1 MRPLSGNTTARNT
14 WATPAAAA
22 ATAVTLLVAAPWL
35 NPFASGP
42 SPSVMPWLVT
52 VACAGLLLLLAPVVS
67 AKAVARAWF
76 GAAVL
81 SAVFGLLQYTGAAQ
95 SFAPWINQT
104 ALGEAY
110 GNLRQ
115 RNQFASLT
123 NIGIAALIWG
133 LGVEGVNKSRQS
145 LALAAVALL
154 AAANA
159 ASASRT
165 GLLQLLLLAGLG
177 VLWRTARN
185 AEVRRLIITATLS
198 YLAAAF
204 VLPLLIG
211 TAPTLHGVFARM
223 ADGSAPCASRITLW
237 SNVLHLIAQK
247 PWSGWGWGELDFA
260 HFSTLYPGDRFC
272 DILDNAHNLPLQL
285 AVELGIPVAVLACGV
300 IAWLV
305 IRLRPWREAQPAR
318 QLAWAVLLTIGVH
331 SLLEYPL
338 WYGPFLTA
346 AVLCAMML
354 RRHSPG
360 HAAAGRRAGPLTA
373 LAAVAGMSLLCAV
386 AYAAW
391 DYQRVSQIYT
401 AAEARKPAYRDNT
414 LDKIRGSW
422 LFADQVRF
430 AELTMS
436 TVQRSNAAAMLDLA
450 SASLHYSPEP
460 AVVERLIESEVML
473 GMDDA
478 AVLDLARYKAAFPKE
493 HEAWA
498 LSNARGLA
506 QKAP

>member
-1 MRPLSGNTTARNT
+1 
-14 WATPAAAA
+14 
-22 ATAVTLLVAAPWL
+22 
-35 NPFASGP
+35 
-42 SPSVMPWLVT
+42 MPWLVT
-52 VACAGLLLLLAPVVS
+52 LTCAGLLLLLAPFVS
-67 AKAVARAWF
+67 ATAVARAWF

-81 SAVFGLLQYTGAAQ
+81 SAVFGLLQYTGAAH

-133 LGVEGVNKSRQS
+133 LGGGVRGGGGTRNRQW
-145 LALAAVALL
+145 LMLTAAAVL

-177 VLWRTARN
+177 ALWQTAKQP
-185 AEVRRLIITATLS
+185 EVRRLIITATLS

-211 TAPTLHGVFARM
+211 TAPSLHGVFARM

-247 PWSGWGWGELDFA
+247 PWTGWGWGELDYA

-285 AVELGIPVAVLACGV
+285 AVELGIPVAAASCCV
-300 IAWLV
+300 IVWLV
-305 IRLRPWREAQPAR
+305 IRLRPWRETQATR
-318 QLAWAVLLTIGVH
+318 QLAWAVLLLIGVH

-346 AVLCAMML
+346 AVLCAVIL
-354 RRHSPG
+354 RRQSPG
-360 HAAAGRRAGPLTA
+360 HAAEPPRVGLLAA
-373 LAAVAGMSLLCAV
+373 LAAFAGIGVLCAV

-401 AAEARKPAYRDNT
+401 APDSRKAAYRENT
-414 LDKIRGSW
+414 LEKIRGSW

-436 TVQRSNAAAMLDLA
+436 TVQRSNAASVLALA

-478 AVLDLARYKAAFPKE
+478 ALLDLARYKAAFPKE
-493 HEAWA
+493 HQLWA
-498 LSNARGLA
+498 LANTRGLI